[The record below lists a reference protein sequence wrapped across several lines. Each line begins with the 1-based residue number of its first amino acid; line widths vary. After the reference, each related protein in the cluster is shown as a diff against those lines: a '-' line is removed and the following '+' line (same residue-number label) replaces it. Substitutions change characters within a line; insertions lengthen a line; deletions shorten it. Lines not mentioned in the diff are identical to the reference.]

1 MKSKVVMGAL
11 ALLFS
16 AGVMAQDCTFFFPQ
30 TQGTQLVKK
39 GYDAKGNLQS
49 VMTYTVDEVEGTASG
64 LEVEADYVFSDP
76 SGAVYD
82 RGDLEAFCQNG
93 EFFIQMKELL
103 SNPTFV
109 TSVQSDLAA
118 TESLINYPNVSNA
131 PSNSSSDAYFDDA
144 TIQIYS
150 KKDRKDRKNVSIYDR
165 EYVKMEQIT
174 TPAGTFDCAKVKYK
188 IKSRSPK
195 ETITG
200 YGYEWYAPNVGVV
213 KNEQYGNNDQLQ
225 YYTILEKIK
234 K

>member
-1 MKSKVVMGAL
+1 MKSKVIMGAL

-16 AGVMAQDCTFFFPQ
+16 AAAMAQDCTFYFPQ

-49 VMTYTVDEVEGTASG
+49 VMTYTVDEVGGTASG

-76 SGAVYD
+76 SGMVYD
-82 RGDLEAFCQNG
+82 KGDIEAFCQNG
-93 EFFIQMKELL
+93 EFFIEMKEML

-118 TESLINYPNVSNA
+118 TESLINYPNVLND

-144 TIQIYS
+144 TVQIYS
-150 KKDRKDRKNVSIYDR
+150 KKDRKDRKSISISDR
-165 EYVKMEQIT
+165 EYIKTEQIT
-174 TPAGTFDCAKVKYK
+174 TPAGTFDCTKVKYK

-225 YYTILEKIK
+225 YYTILETIK